1 MMAHGVPRGFILGP
15 ALFNIYINDLPHILN
30 SCSLESY
37 VDYSK
42 LYLSFSVKDA
52 EDAAARLT
60 ADLQR
65 IAAWC
70 CSHSLLINPDTTKL
84 LLFGTRP
91 MLNKVPDSFHVT
103 LLGKENS
110 TVPSARDLGVILDT
124 FLTYDEHITSVVSKC
139 IASLCQINRV
149 KHILDKQ
156 SLITV
161 INALVFS
168 RLYYCSFVWSNTS
181 KNIVKLQNVP
191 NFAARI
197 ITDTR
202 KYDHKTPAI
211 RQLNWLP
218 VLHVTAKRYFN
229 DF

>member
-1 MMAHGVPRGFILGP
+1 M
-15 ALFNIYINDLPHILN
+15 
-30 SCSLESY
+30 ESY

-42 LYLSFSVKDA
+42 PYLSFSVKDA
-52 EDAAARLT
+52 EDAAARLD

-84 LLFGTRP
+84 LLFGTRQ

-149 KHILDKQ
+149 K
-156 SLITV
+156 
-161 INALVFS
+161 
-168 RLYYCSFVWSNTS
+168 R
-181 KNIVKLQNVP
+181 NI
-191 NFAARI
+191 F
-197 ITDTR
+197 
-202 KYDHKTPAI
+202 
-211 RQLNWLP
+211 
-218 VLHVTAKRYFN
+218 
-229 DF
+229 

>member
-15 ALFNIYINDLPHILN
+15 ALFNIYINDLPHISN

-84 LLFGTRP
+84 LLLGTRQ
-91 MLNKVPDSFHVT
+91 MLTKVQDSFPVT
-103 LLGKENS
+103 LLGKEIS
-110 TVPSARDLGVILDT
+110 TVPSTRDLGVILDT
-124 FLTYDEHITSVVSKC
+124 FFTYDEHIISVVSKC
-139 IASLCQINRV
+139 ISSLC
-149 KHILDKQ
+149 
-156 SLITV
+156 LITV

-181 KNIVKLQNVP
+181 KNIVKLQNVQ

-218 VLHVTAKRYFN
+218 VLHVTAKRCCN